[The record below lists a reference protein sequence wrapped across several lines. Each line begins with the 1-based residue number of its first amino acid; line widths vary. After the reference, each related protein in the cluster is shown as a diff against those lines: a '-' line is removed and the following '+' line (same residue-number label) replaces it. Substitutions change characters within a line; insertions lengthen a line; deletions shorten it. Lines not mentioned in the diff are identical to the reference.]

1 MEKHPLPLILRSE
14 TFLPYLSQHCLG
26 TLQKEGISLI
36 RPLWLNRM
44 EGSGRATV
52 LAPIWTALKQW
63 AQRLRA
69 RQPQA
74 NEEWILQQAISHHN
88 GVLSSDASY
97 GKNLTEQ
104 HAHLGSAAGEA
115 VNEARRA
122 AV

>member
-1 MEKHPLPLILRSE
+1 
-14 TFLPYLSQHCLG
+14 
-26 TLQKEGISLI
+26 
-36 RPLWLNRM
+36 M

-97 GKNLTEQ
+97 GKTLTEQ